1 MRRLL
6 LSLFVALSLLPTLA
20 GAQMLLPGQSPQ
32 QSVAE
37 GLEIGTS
44 TSEIAITSDFHG
56 ADLTIFGALTNTD
69 SLLLAIGQYDVV
81 VVLEGPRD
89 NATVRRKE
97 RVFGIWVNTRS
108 ITFEAVPHSY
118 SMSSSRMLDDLT
130 TPLDLTDRGIGIDHV
145 PLTPMGFL
153 GNASNLGDF
162 RDAFRRLQERGGL
175 YVRDPSGVRFVSS
188 NLFKASLRLP
198 ANIPNGVHTVRA
210 YLFRSGKFITEK
222 SVPLRVIKT
231 GIEQTITDAAHE
243 QPIIYGLFAVFLAVV
258 TGWGASVVFRRD

>member
-1 MRRLL
+1 MRLL
-6 LSLFVALSLLPTLA
+6 TAALLLLLLPAVA
-20 GAQMLLPGQSPQ
+20 GAQILLPGQATQ
-32 QSVAE
+32 AVTAE

-56 ADLTIFGALTNTD
+56 ADLTIFGAVTNTD

-97 RVFGIWVNTRS
+97 RVFGIWINTRS
-108 ITFEAVPHSY
+108 MTFEAVPHSY
-118 SMSSSRMLDDLT
+118 SMSSSRMLDDVT
-130 TPLDLTDRGIGIDHV
+130 TPLDLTEQGIGIDHI
-145 PLTPMGFL
+145 PLSPVGFV
-153 GNASNLGDF
+153 GNASNLGEF
-162 RDAFRRLQERGGL
+162 RQAFRRLQEKGGL
-175 YVRDPSGVRFVSS
+175 YDRDPSGVRFVSS

-210 YLFRSGKFITEK
+210 YLFKSGKFVTDK

-231 GIEQTITDAAHE
+231 GIEQMITDAAHE
-243 QPIIYGLFAVFLAVV
+243 RPISYGVFAVFLALV
-258 TGWGASVVFRRD
+258 TGWSASVIFRKD